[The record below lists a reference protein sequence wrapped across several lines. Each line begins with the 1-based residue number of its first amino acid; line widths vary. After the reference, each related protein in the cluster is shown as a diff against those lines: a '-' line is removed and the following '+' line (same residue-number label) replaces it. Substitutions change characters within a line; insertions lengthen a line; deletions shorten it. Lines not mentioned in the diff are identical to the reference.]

1 MWGGHT
7 PLGAQLLKAF
17 FANVAQNLPSE
28 RPDPQ
33 RQGGHQQQALL
44 ISRGRSTA
52 KSATTGGESSS
63 AAGAAAHNLYPQ
75 GGERAHQQETLERP
89 ISNHRGGERAHEQ
102 EALQRNISNHRG
114 ARAQQQAAQKLSTSA
129 PRSATTGGQMR
140 FRRGTS
146 YPTWG
151 GVATAPGTYMSRV
164 WDYPRPPRVG
174 WYVWSP

>member
-1 MWGGHT
+1 M
-7 PLGAQLLKAF
+7 KAF

-151 GVATAPGTYMSRV
+151 GGGNGTWDIYAPGF
-164 WDYPRPPRVG
+164 RVG
-174 WYVWSP
+174 GPPPGCVSTFRAFVPRCGPRL